1 MKTFIIK
8 NKVKILVSTI
18 LILLFFLYRS
28 NNKLNSYKNKAD
40 NELVIRL
47 DSVKYYKS
55 KLGQLVASNKVLS
68 TSQQDFKKGYYIK
81 DDSLND
87 IMKKFKKIKSS
98 VIIKTQTVIKEI
110 KVPYKDTIPFS
121 FKKEFKFQ
129 NPFYNINGISTH
141 KGVTINNLN
150 ISTTLRQVTGVK
162 TNWFKKTITTDVS
175 SSNPF
180 VKIKDIH
187 SQTIEIK
194 KRRIGLGLFT
204 GYDYTLKPTIAIG
217 LSYNFIM
224 F

>member
-1 MKTFIIK
+1 MKTFITK

-28 NNKLNSYKNKAD
+28 NNKVNSYKNKAS

-47 DSVKYYKS
+47 DSIKYYKS
-55 KLGQLVASNKVLS
+55 KLGQITASNKALLI
-68 TSQQDFKKGYYIK
+68 SQKDFKKGYYIK

-87 IMKKFKKIKSS
+87 IIRKFKKVKSS
-98 VIIKTQTVIKEI
+98 VIIKTKTVIKEI
-110 KVPYKDTIPFS
+110 KVSYKDTIPFN
-121 FKKEFKFQ
+121 FEKKFEYNK
-129 NPFYNINGISTH
+129 PFYNISGVSTNKGI
-141 KGVTINNLN
+141 TINNFTT
-150 ISTTLRQVTGVK
+150 STTLRQVTGVK
-162 TNWFKKTITTDVS
+162 SNWFKKTITTDIT

-180 VKIKDIH
+180 VKIKDIQ

-194 KRRIGLGLFT
+194 NKRIGIGVFT

-217 LSYNFIM
+217 ISYNFIM